1 MYRKELFKLHWA
13 QGNGGRKPGC
23 LPKVCFSWEGVSGGG
38 RVEHNQPSET
48 PSQDIKE
55 IAMSRRLGPQGG
67 RPQSHRQLQAHSMG
81 APRTEGM
88 LCTQV

>member
-38 RVEHNQPSET
+38 GDEWSITSPV
-48 PSQDIKE
+48 
-55 IAMSRRLGPQGG
+55 RL
-67 RPQSHRQLQAHSMG
+67 LVKI
-81 APRTEGM
+81 
-88 LCTQV
+88 LKK

>member
-38 RVEHNQPSET
+38 EWSITSPV
-48 PSQDIKE
+48 
-55 IAMSRRLGPQGG
+55 RL
-67 RPQSHRQLQAHSMG
+67 LVKI
-81 APRTEGM
+81 
-88 LCTQV
+88 LKK